1 MAQKFAVFDIDGT
14 LFRSGLHQEV
24 FYELIKMGVMPS
36 EASEKTTEK
45 HRQWRH
51 RLHGNAFEEF
61 EQSLVGYIDN
71 HLPKLKIADYE
82 TAAERVLK
90 KKAENVYVYTR
101 NLLQSL
107 KEQGYFTIA
116 ISGSQEILVEPF
128 AQRYGFDAWVG
139 QHWSKGDEFFTGESV
154 KTHTGKDK
162 ILQKFIDK
170 YDLTLEDSYAVG
182 DSNGDVGML
191 SIVANPIA
199 FNPTFELAE
208 KARTNGW
215 TIVVERKNVSYELR
229 KDEASGEY
237 MLRGAEHL

>member
-1 MAQKFAVFDIDGT
+1 MAQKLAAFDIDGT

-82 TAAERVLK
+82 TAAQRVLEQ
-90 KKAENVYVYTR
+90 KAENVYVYTR
-101 NLLQSL
+101 NLLCKL
-107 KEQGYFTIA
+107 KDEGYFTIA

-128 AQRYGFDAWVG
+128 AQRYGFDAWMG
-139 QHWSKGDEFFTGESV
+139 QHWSKGDEYFTGEAI

-162 ILQKFIDK
+162 LLQSFIDE

-182 DSNGDVGML
+182 DSNGDSGML
-191 SIVANPIA
+191 SMVDNPIA
-199 FNPTFELAE
+199 FNPTHELLL
-208 KARTNGW
+208 KALENKW
-215 TIVVERKNVSYELR
+215 KIVVERKNVAYELAP
-229 KDEASGEY
+229 DSITGEHHLLTAS
-237 MLRGAEHL
+237 HL